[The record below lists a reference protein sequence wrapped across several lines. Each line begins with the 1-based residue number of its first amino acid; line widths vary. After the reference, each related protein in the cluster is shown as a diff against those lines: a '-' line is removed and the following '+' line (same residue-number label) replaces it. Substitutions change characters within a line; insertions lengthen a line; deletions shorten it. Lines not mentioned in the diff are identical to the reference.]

1 MPIQRHLIFL
11 FPSRFAPSTSERQ
24 LILPAMRS
32 FALYPCALAIACF
45 PFEAAS
51 FAFTG
56 GSSSS
61 SSSRRAQLFA
71 ANNASEEDEETST
84 STYETSDASS
94 RSIVSSLTGVVNLIM
109 GASKD
114 TSEKEKRRLSPAP
127 ASPQELMERI
137 RDDYIVNNYL
147 WTGDIDLAA
156 FEEDCQ
162 FTDPTLTF
170 TGRDKFVSNVSNLRP
185 IVDALIEPGGCAS
198 KLLDISLNEEEGYVQ
213 SRWNMVGDL
222 TGLPWK
228 PRIDVIGRTKFWY
241 DKEQGDASNGGV
253 EGVKVSFYDEEWE
266 LPAWKALLQLVTKAG
281 TIPSSSE

>member
-1 MPIQRHLIFL
+1 
-11 FPSRFAPSTSERQ
+11 
-24 LILPAMRS
+24 MRS

-109 GASKD
+109 GPSND
-114 TSEKEKRRLSPAP
+114 NSEKEKRQLPPAP

-147 WTGDIDLAA
+147 WTGNIDLSA
-156 FEEDCQ
+156 FQEDCQ

-185 IVDALIEPGGCAS
+185 IVDSLIEPGGCAS
-198 KLLDISLNEEEGYVQ
+198 NLLDISLNEEEGYVQ
-213 SRWNMVGDL
+213 SRWNMYGEL

-241 DKEQGDASNGGV
+241 NKEQGSASDENE
-253 EGVKVSFYDEEWE
+253 EGVRVRFYDEEWE

>member
-1 MPIQRHLIFL
+1 
-11 FPSRFAPSTSERQ
+11 
-24 LILPAMRS
+24 MRS
-32 FALYPCALAIACF
+32 HSPLPTFVVLLAF
-45 PFEAAS
+45 FLGQVVS
-51 FAFTG
+51 F
-56 GSSSS
+56 SSSPR
-61 SSSRRAQLFA
+61 SSRYTQLL
-71 ANNASEEDEETST
+71 ANNAGEDEATST

-94 RSIVSSLTGVVNLIM
+94 RGIVSSLTGVVNLVV
-109 GASKD
+109 GTPNDAAEKD
-114 TSEKEKRRLSPAP
+114 EQLLQPP
-127 ASPQELMERI
+127 PGSPQELLERI
-137 RDDYIVNNYL
+137 RDDYVVNNYL

-198 KLLDISLNEEEGYVQ
+198 RLLDISLNEEEGYVQ

-241 DKEQGDASNGGV
+241 NGQDGS
-253 EGVKVSFYDEEWE
+253 EGVRVRFYDEEWE
-266 LPAWKALLQLVTKAG
+266 IPAYKALLQLVTKAG
-281 TIPSSSE
+281 MISSTGSSE

>member
-1 MPIQRHLIFL
+1 MPPHFFL
-11 FPSRFAPSTSERQ
+11 PKLLYSSLADLCSQ
-24 LILPAMRS
+24 GLLPAMRLI
-32 FALYPCALAIACF
+32 ALLPALVIACL
-45 PFEAAS
+45 PFEAVL
-51 FAFTG
+51 FAG
-56 GSSSS
+56 GSNTAGRSTI
-61 SSSRRAQLFA
+61 SRNKQLFA
-71 ANNASEEDEETST
+71 ANSANDENVETTST

-94 RSIVSSLTGVVNLIM
+94 RGIVSSLTGVVNLIM
-109 GASKD
+109 GPSKD
-114 TSEKEKRRLSPAP
+114 ADEKDKQLSPPP
-127 ASPQELMERI
+127 ASPQELLERI
-137 RDDYIVNNYL
+137 KADYIVNNYL

-241 DKEQGDASNGGV
+241 DKEQGDASN
-253 EGVKVSFYDEEWE
+253 EGIGDVRVKFYDEEWE

>member
-1 MPIQRHLIFL
+1 
-11 FPSRFAPSTSERQ
+11 
-24 LILPAMRS
+24 MRS
-32 FALYPCALAIACF
+32 HSLFSFLVLPSCF
-45 PFEAAS
+45 LDQAVS
-51 FAFTG
+51 F
-56 GSSSS
+56 SSSPRI
-61 SSSRRAQLFA
+61 SRHTPLF
-71 ANNASEEDEETST
+71 ANNAGEDEGGST

-94 RSIVSSLTGVVNLIM
+94 RGIVSSLTGAVNLIM
-109 GASKD
+109 GTSADSVEKD
-114 TSEKEKRRLSPAP
+114 ERILSPP
-127 ASPQELMERI
+127 PGSPEQLLERI
-137 RDDYIVNNYL
+137 RNDYVVNNYL

-198 KLLDISLNEEEGYVQ
+198 KLLGISLNKDEGYVQ

-241 DKEQGDASNGGV
+241 NAHTD
-253 EGVKVSFYDEEWE
+253 EGVRVRFYDEEWE
-266 LPAWKALLQLVTKAG
+266 MPAYKALLQLVTKPG
-281 TIPSSSE
+281 TISNSSD

>member
-1 MPIQRHLIFL
+1 MG
-11 FPSRFAPSTSERQ
+11 PS
-24 LILPAMRS
+24 
-32 FALYPCALAIACF
+32 
-45 PFEAAS
+45 
-51 FAFTG
+51 
-56 GSSSS
+56 
-61 SSSRRAQLFA
+61 
-71 ANNASEEDEETST
+71 NDN
-84 STYETSDASS
+84 
-94 RSIVSSLTGVVNLIM
+94 
-109 GASKD
+109 
-114 TSEKEKRRLSPAP
+114 SEKEKRQLPPAP

-147 WTGDIDLAA
+147 WTGNIDLSA
-156 FEEDCQ
+156 FQEDCQ

-185 IVDALIEPGGCAS
+185 IVDSLIEPGGCAS
-198 KLLDISLNEEEGYVQ
+198 NLLDISLNEDEGYVQ

-241 DKEQGDASNGGV
+241 NKEKGSVSNENE
-253 EGVKVSFYDEEWE
+253 EGVRVRFYDEEWE

>member
-1 MPIQRHLIFL
+1 
-11 FPSRFAPSTSERQ
+11 
-24 LILPAMRS
+24 MRS
-32 FALYPCALAIACF
+32 PALYPCALVIACF

-56 GSSSS
+56 GSNICSC
-61 SSSRRAQLFA
+61 SRRTELFA
-71 ANNASEEDEETST
+71 ANNASEDEETST

-109 GASKD
+109 GPPNDA
-114 TSEKEKRRLSPAP
+114 TEKEKQLPPAP
-127 ASPQELMERI
+127 ASPQELLERI
-137 RDDYIVNNYL
+137 RDDYTEKNYL

-185 IVDALIEPGGCAS
+185 IVDSLIEPGGCAS
-198 KLLDISLNEEEGYVQ
+198 NLLDISLNESEGYVQ

-241 DKEQGDASNGGV
+241 NKEQENASNESGAGV
-253 EGVKVSFYDEEWE
+253 RVKFYDEEWE

>member
-1 MPIQRHLIFL
+1 M
-11 FPSRFAPSTSERQ
+11 
-24 LILPAMRS
+24 
-32 FALYPCALAIACF
+32 C
-45 PFEAAS
+45 
-51 FAFTG
+51 
-56 GSSSS
+56 
-61 SSSRRAQLFA
+61 SSSRRTQLFA
-71 ANNASEEDEETST
+71 ANNASEDVETST

-109 GASKD
+109 GPSNDA
-114 TSEKEKRRLSPAP
+114 SEKEKQLSPAP
-127 ASPQELMERI
+127 ASPQELLERI
-137 RDDYIVNNYL
+137 REDYIVNNYL

-185 IVDALIEPGGCAS
+185 IVDSLIEPGGCAS
-198 KLLDISLNEEEGYVQ
+198 NLLDISLNESEGYVQ

-241 DKEQGDASNGGV
+241 NKEQGDASNESG
-253 EGVKVSFYDEEWE
+253 EGVRVRFYDEEWE
-266 LPAWKALLQLVTKAG
+266 LPPWKALLQLVTKAG

>member
-1 MPIQRHLIFL
+1 MRLIAL
-11 FPSRFAPSTSERQ
+11 
-24 LILPAMRS
+24 LPR
-32 FALYPCALAIACF
+32 ALVIACL
-45 PFEAAS
+45 PFEAVS
-51 FAFTG
+51 FAG
-56 GSSSS
+56 GSNTDGGSII
-61 SSSRRAQLFA
+61 SRNKQLFA
-71 ANNASEEDEETST
+71 ANSANDENVETTST

-94 RSIVSSLTGVVNLIM
+94 RGIVSSLTGVVNLIM
-109 GASKD
+109 GPSNDAD
-114 TSEKEKRRLSPAP
+114 EKHKQLSPPP
-127 ASPQELMERI
+127 ASPQELLERI
-137 RDDYIVNNYL
+137 KADYIVNNYL

-156 FEEDCQ
+156 FEENCQ

-241 DKEQGDASNGGV
+241 DKEQGDASN
-253 EGVKVSFYDEEWE
+253 EGIGDVRVKFYDEEWE

>member
-1 MPIQRHLIFL
+1 
-11 FPSRFAPSTSERQ
+11 
-24 LILPAMRS
+24 MRS
-32 FALYPCALAIACF
+32 HSLLSFLVLPSCF
-45 PFEAAS
+45 LDQAVS
-51 FAFTG
+51 F
-56 GSSSS
+56 SSSPRI
-61 SSSRRAQLFA
+61 SRHTPLF
-71 ANNASEEDEETST
+71 ANNAGEDEGGST

-94 RSIVSSLTGVVNLIM
+94 RGIVSSLTGAVNLIM
-109 GASKD
+109 ETSADSVEKD
-114 TSEKEKRRLSPAP
+114 ERILPPPPGSPE
-127 ASPQELMERI
+127 QLLERI
-137 RDDYIVNNYL
+137 RNDYVVNNYL

-198 KLLDISLNEEEGYVQ
+198 KLLGISLNKDEGYVQ

-241 DKEQGDASNGGV
+241 NAQNTD
-253 EGVKVSFYDEEWE
+253 EGVRVRFYDEEWE
-266 LPAWKALLQLVTKAG
+266 MPAYKALLQLVTKPG
-281 TIPSSSE
+281 TISNSSD

>member
-1 MPIQRHLIFL
+1 
-11 FPSRFAPSTSERQ
+11 
-24 LILPAMRS
+24 MRS
-32 FALYPCALAIACF
+32 PALYPCVLVIACF

-56 GSSSS
+56 VSNICSC
-61 SSSRRAQLFA
+61 SRRTELFA
-71 ANNASEEDEETST
+71 ANNASEDEETST

-109 GASKD
+109 GPSND
-114 TSEKEKRRLSPAP
+114 TTEKEKQLPPAP
-127 ASPQELMERI
+127 ASPQELLERI
-137 RDDYIVNNYL
+137 RDDYAEKNYL
-147 WTGDIDLAA
+147 WTGEIDLAA

-185 IVDALIEPGGCAS
+185 IVDSLIEPGGCAS
-198 KLLDISLNEEEGYVQ
+198 NLLDISLNESEGYVQ

-241 DKEQGDASNGGV
+241 NKEQGGASNESGDGV
-253 EGVKVSFYDEEWE
+253 RVRFYDEEWE